1 MPCGILIIVAVGT
14 LCADCSP
21 SPVTGYISVYDVFS
35 SFSYQRFSYFP
46 LINLQSFCFCI
57 EMGSGGLNG
66 ELRNQSDQVDAILRY
81 HFAVPHDS
89 RSTPQHQRTTT
100 ANFPSTNPHNS
111 TTNPTP
117 EFTEMVCYL
126 CSVNFT
132 LFKRKST
139 CRGCKKTL
147 CSNCFTQGLNARDQS
162 PRCITCRA
170 LAAPSTHKDFLQYL
184 KIKDLQDF
192 LRLKNIPMSQ
202 CKEKRDLIELILQY
216 SQPRRYPDFPRGTPH
231 PPPPVTHDQRQGGTH
246 PNSNSGQTAN
256 RVNRAGENNACETK
270 EATRRTI
277 DDITDIEQVDNLS
290 VKELKHILTANFVD
304 FKGCVEKEELLSK
317 VRLLWKSRNCEKQK
331 VENVSESLD
340 ESCKVCMDNLIDCVL
355 LECGHMV
362 ACINCSKQLAECPI
376 CRQNISRIV
385 RVFKA

>member
-1 MPCGILIIVAVGT
+1 
-14 LCADCSP
+14 
-21 SPVTGYISVYDVFS
+21 
-35 SFSYQRFSYFP
+35 
-46 LINLQSFCFCI
+46 
-57 EMGSGGLNG
+57 
-66 ELRNQSDQVDAILRY
+66 
-81 HFAVPHDS
+81 
-89 RSTPQHQRTTT
+89 
-100 ANFPSTNPHNS
+100 NS

-256 RVNRAGENNACETK
+256 RVNRAGENNASGGEGQQILLSLPPPPDFF
-270 EATRRTI
+270 ATRRTI

-331 VENVSESLD
+331 GMFALPGFGLFNTTSLD